1 MRNWD
6 RVSVI
11 ALCVAAAFATG
22 VLIVSLSIRTRD
34 LEQLHRQDDALIME
48 GQDAHD
54 ALCSLK
60 QGYIDRQDIFQEFL
74 DSRLYTGAGERLLV
88 KGLVAS
94 FHTTLFSLRG
104 LECPAKG

>member
-1 MRNWD
+1 M
-6 RVSVI
+6 SVI

-54 ALCSLK
+54 ALCALK
-60 QGYIDRQDIFQEFL
+60 AGYLERQIIFNDFL
-74 DSRLYTGAGERLLV
+74 ASDLYKSEGERALV
-88 KGLVAS
+88 KGLVES